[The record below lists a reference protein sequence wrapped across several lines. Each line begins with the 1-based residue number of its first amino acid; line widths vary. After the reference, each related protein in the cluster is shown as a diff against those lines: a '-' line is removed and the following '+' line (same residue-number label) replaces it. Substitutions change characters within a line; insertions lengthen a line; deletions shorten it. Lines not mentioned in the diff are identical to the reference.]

1 VKTLFIMVRGIEDK
15 TVGGVP
21 GGGWHPKSAGIFGLQ
36 VRVTWLSLLLLF
48 VSMKK
53 KLKWLVLLRSY
64 ETQSCDAPV
73 G

>member
-1 VKTLFIMVRGIEDK
+1 MVRGIEDK
-15 TVGGVP
+15 AVVGVV
-21 GGGWHPKSAGIFGLQ
+21 GGWHPKSAGIFGLQ

-53 KLKWLVLLRSY
+53 NLKRLVLLRSY
-64 ETQSCDAPV
+64 ETQSSDATV